1 MARSSDN
8 ETNMNLMQV
17 DSSDQLDDLNQNQ
30 NQNSSQ
36 NTELQNPG
44 LNARNTPQMSASPT
58 QHITSYTYVFTTPIK
73 LTQKTFML

>member
-1 MARSSDN
+1 MASSSDN
-8 ETNMNLMQV
+8 ETNINPTQV

-44 LNARNTPQMSASPT
+44 LNCNATNFHNIILWKFGLPLIIMSG
-58 QHITSYTYVFTTPIK
+58 
-73 LTQKTFML
+73 L